1 MGTQKKHYISSLL
14 LLIITLSSCESD
26 YNLNIPDYGRKIIIN
41 GFLSTEDTISVQ
53 ISESKFIL
61 DTIFDYKPLKNP
73 IVQLWIDN
81 HYVEDLQ
88 CKYSISSFAQH
99 KIDSI
104 TYLSKCIPLPG
115 STYTIKVVCPGLPE
129 AIATVKMPG
138 IVPIDRIDT
147 ILMANHFEKQYS
159 LIFKDSGA
167 ETNYFFI
174 KFFVTRL
181 GLAAFSC
188 DTTIFKSEWDFKPE
202 FLYNEK
208 FIFSDKQFNGK
219 EAQIKYLIP
228 SVIKDQIMN
237 FPTFNSDCSHTN
249 IDKIVNRKM
258 FIKLYNCSEEFYL
271 YYKTF
276 RTTLERGDDVF
287 FEPVKVYS
295 NVINGYGI
303 LAGYTVYIDSS
314 QYVKIWSKTLLGG
327 K

>member
-1 MGTQKKHYISSLL
+1 MGTQKKYYIYFLL
-14 LLIITLSSCESD
+14 VFLITLSTCESD

-61 DTIFDYKPLKNP
+61 DTIFYYKPLKNP
-73 IVQLWIDN
+73 TVQLWIDN
-81 HYVEDLQ
+81 QYIEDLQ
-88 CKYSISSFAQH
+88 CRYSISFLAQH

-104 TYLSKCIPLPG
+104 TYLSKYKPLPG
-115 STYTIKVVCPGLPE
+115 STYTIRVVCQGLPE
-129 AIATVKMPG
+129 AVATLKMPG

-147 ILMANHFEKQYS
+147 IIMENRVERQYS
-159 LIFKDSGA
+159 LTFKDSSV

-181 GLAAFSC
+181 GLAAYSC

-219 EAQIKYLIP
+219 EAEVRYLIP
-228 SVIKDQIMN
+228 SVLRDLIHNQ
-237 FPTFNSDCSHTN
+237 PSWNSDCSQTS
-249 IDKIVNRKM
+249 IDKIVYRKM
-258 FIKLYNCSEEFYL
+258 YVKLYNCSEEFYL
-271 YYKTF
+271 YYKSF
-276 RTTLERGDDVF
+276 RTTLEIGDDVF
-287 FEPVKVYS
+287 YEPVKVYS
-295 NVINGYGI
+295 NVKNGYGI
-303 LAGYTVYIDSS
+303 LAGYSTFIDSS
-314 QYVKIWSKTLLGG
+314 QYVKVWSKTLYGG